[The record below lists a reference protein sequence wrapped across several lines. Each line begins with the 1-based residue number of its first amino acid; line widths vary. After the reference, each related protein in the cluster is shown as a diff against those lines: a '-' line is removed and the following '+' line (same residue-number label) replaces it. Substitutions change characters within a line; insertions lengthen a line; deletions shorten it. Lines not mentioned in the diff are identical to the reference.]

1 MSEDLDRVY
10 RAGAWVKAIYPPR
23 PKVFPKPDPALDAL
37 YRSVPDGRWFDALK
51 GHGVQIDAAALIIP
65 STSMPIASSTG
76 PDDDA
81 SRLSQSNAS
90 SFETATLTG
99 LPAIICVVTALHA
112 KAVIAHRNMV
122 SLRSSILSSGVMSLL
137 QKLKNRLC
145 DESRK
150 GRKPRAEAKTVSS
163 NWMKMPI
170 SWA

>member
-1 MSEDLDRVY
+1 MTDDLDREYV
-10 RAGAWVKAIYPPR
+10 AGGWANAVCASAPR
-23 PKVFPKPDPALDAL
+23 VIPKPDPVVDEL
-37 YRSVPDGRWFDALK
+37 YRSMPDGRWFDALK
-51 GHGVQIDAAALIIP
+51 GQGVRIDAAALIIP

-90 SFETATLTG
+90 SLETATLTG
-99 LPAIICVVTALHA
+99 FPAIICVVTALHA

-145 DESRK
+145 DESGK
-150 GRKPRAEAKTVSS
+150 GSKS
-163 NWMKMPI
+163 
-170 SWA
+170 

>member
-1 MSEDLDRVY
+1 MTDDHDREY
-10 RAGAWVKAIYPPR
+10 CAGGWAKAINPARPR
-23 PKVFPKPDPALDAL
+23 LFPKPDPALEAL
-37 YRSVPDGRWFDALK
+37 YRSMPDGRWFDALK
-51 GHGVQIDAAALIIP
+51 DQGVRIDDAALIIP

-81 SRLSQSNAS
+81 SRLSQSNAN

-122 SLRSSILSSGVMSLL
+122 SLRSSILSSGVISLL

-150 GRKPRAEAKTVSS
+150 GRKS
-163 NWMKMPI
+163 
-170 SWA
+170 